1 MPNTPEKP
9 PHKQSITDELE
20 QIDSSLAELLAR
32 RTELLARSAHARRER
47 GKPLASAHQ
56 EKRLWASWDTVVR
69 RLGAK
74 PSLWKRC
81 FTLLNSMAY
90 DQATKTRDSAQVITL
105 LPAKGDMAVDT
116 PGPLSQRRA
125 MHLAVLSASSGQPLD
140 LAGVILSD
148 PVVELAKALNQA
160 GAHLSWEPGR
170 LQAREGARIDFS
182 RDMIFVGE
190 SIQVMLLMAC
200 QIAASGGHIRLS
212 GGPALKLA
220 DLTPLARVFN
230 PLGARFAPID
240 PNAPGLPA
248 RLEATGIVESRP
260 HLDEHQPEGLAAAL
274 ALAGCRF
281 ASGIDFTYEQ
291 DAPCALGVDD
301 AVDALRSM
309 GIDARH
315 EPGRVSVPHGDPTAA
330 GPLGL
335 PLDPELCACL
345 LAMPRAAGGTVR
357 LQGRWPRRDAM
368 AHAVESLLAQAGLDF
383 SIGDGDV
390 TSTKAGRPG
399 PRELDPGNAHLL
411 PLALALAVCTSGPTR
426 VLVPEDFSDQGL
438 VADFADLIAASV
450 QIEDGWV
457 TVEPLEAPETG
468 SQPWLAP
475 SARWILA
482 AAVASF
488 RRPGIALAN
497 PGALSDAW
505 PGFIR
510 VYNRLP
516 RLVGELEPVR
526 PAKDR
531 DDEPKDDDSGPKK
544 RRIRIG

>member
-1 MPNTPEKP
+1 MPNNSEKFP
-9 PHKQSITDELE
+9 QKQSVTDELE
-20 QIDSSLAELLAR
+20 QLDSRIAELLAK
-32 RTELLARSAHARRER
+32 RTELLARSARARRER

-56 EKRLWASWDTVVR
+56 EKRLWAAWDAVVR

-125 MHLAVLSASSGQPLD
+125 MHLAVLAASSGQSMD

-160 GAHLSWEPGR
+160 GGHLSWEPGR
-170 LQAREGARIDFS
+170 LQARAGARLDFS

-212 GGPALKLA
+212 GGPTLKLA

-248 RLEATGIVESRP
+248 RLEATGIIESRP
-260 HLDEHQPEGLAAAL
+260 HLDEDQPEGLAAAL
-274 ALAGCRF
+274 ALA
-281 ASGIDFTYEQ
+281 
-291 DAPCALGVDD
+291 APCALGVED
-301 AVDALRSM
+301 AVEALRSM

-315 EPGRVSVPHGDPTAA
+315 EPGRVSVPHGEPVAS

-368 AHAVESLLAQAGLDF
+368 AHAVESLLDQAGLDF
-383 SIGDGDV
+383 NIGDGDV
-390 TSTKAGRPG
+390 TTVKAGRPG
-399 PRELDPGNAHLL
+399 PRVLEPGNAHLL
-411 PLALALAVCTSGPTR
+411 PLALALAACTSGPTR
-426 VLVPEDFSDQGL
+426 VSIPEDFIDQGL
-438 VADFADLIAASV
+438 IADFADLIAASV
-450 QIEDGWV
+450 EIEDNAA
-457 TVEPLEAPETG
+457 TVDRYGNALIDEPLEAPETG
-468 SQPWLAP
+468 SRPWLAP

-526 PAKDR
+526 PAKDQE
-531 DDEPKDDDSGPKK
+531 DEGKDDDSRPKK
-544 RRIRIG
+544 RRIRIR